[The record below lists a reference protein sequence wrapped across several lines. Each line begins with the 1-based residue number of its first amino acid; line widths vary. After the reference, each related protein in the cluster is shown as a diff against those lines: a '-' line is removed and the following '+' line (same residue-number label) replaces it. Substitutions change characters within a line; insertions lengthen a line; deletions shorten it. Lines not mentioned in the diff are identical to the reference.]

1 MRGLFIITAFSLA
14 GCAASQKP
22 PQSVADVPVSDASVS
37 TMETVDTLTTMGVQL
52 LGSGRQVDAARAVE
66 LFEQVLQMD
75 GGTATSKYNLA
86 VAHHRAGNA
95 TDAIRMYDATL
106 GMEPSWLEAE
116 LHAARLLAQDGRYR
130 GALMRLRRAIEQD
143 PENLDLRV
151 GLVDVYRLMGDHQTA
166 ISEAKQALSI
176 NANSIELYR
185 SMGATYVDQGEL
197 MLARF
202 VLQKALDTL
211 EGARNHA
218 GLHESLGSVYQ
229 LEDKLLLARAFYE
242 RALEI
247 DPSMFPSRI
256 HLSELHMKDRNYEE
270 AVTLLEF
277 ANARRPDDPG
287 LLITL
292 GVAYRGVGRVE
303 DAVSSYK
310 AALQSDPGFVDAW
323 FNLGIV
329 YGDSLKDYSR
339 SISAFEQYIE
349 MSGSESELAST
360 YIKDIEREQKRAD
373 RRNKAE
379 EDRKRREAERAERQR
394 LIEQTNQNEDAQN
407 LMGSGEE

>member
-1 MRGLFIITAFSLA
+1 MRGLLITIAFSLS
-14 GCAASQKP
+14 GCAASQKALK
-22 PQSVADVPVSDASVS
+22 SVADVPVSEASVS
-37 TMETVDTLTTMGVQL
+37 TMETVDTLTKMGVQL
-52 LGSGRQVDAARAVE
+52 LESGRQVDAARAVE

-86 VAHHRAGNA
+86 VAHHRAGDTA
-95 TDAIRMYDATL
+95 SAIRMYDATL
-106 GMEPSWLEAE
+106 GMEPSWLDAE

-185 SMGATYVDQGEL
+185 SMGATYEAQGEL
-197 MLARF
+197 LLARF

-211 EGARNHA
+211 EGARDHA
-218 GLHESLGSVYQ
+218 GLHESLGGVYQ
-229 LEDKLLLARAFYE
+229 REDKLLMARAFYE

-256 HLSELHMKDRNYEE
+256 HLSELHMKDRNYQE
-270 AVTLLEF
+270 AVTLLES
-277 ANARRPDDPG
+277 ANARRPNDPG

-292 GVAYRGVGRVE
+292 GVAYRGVGRLE
-303 DAVSSYK
+303 DAISSYK
-310 AALQSDPGFVDAW
+310 LALQADPGFVDAW

-329 YGDSLKDYSR
+329 YGDFIKDYSR
-339 SISAFEQYIE
+339 SVSAFEQYIE
-349 MSGSESELAST
+349 MSGPESELAST

-379 EDRKRREAERAERQR
+379 ADRKRREAERVERQR
-394 LIEQTNQNEDAQN
+394 LIEQTTPNENEQAP
-407 LMGSGEE
+407 MGSGEE